1 MIQEERAPSASRG
14 LVLERMQA
22 ASDDWHAAV
31 EVDTLNQRLKLKTY
45 RYHGRAGLAALGEYL
60 ISLARGQGLGK
71 ILAESR
77 EADWERFLGRGF
89 ALEGIIPGYFA
100 GNDGYL
106 LSYFIDPDRQQSSRL
121 EHENQVLEAVLDA
134 DLTEPEIAE
143 RFTVSPATVA
153 DVEEMAALFSL
164 TFDTYPTPLD
174 QPGYIRKLM
183 QTEEAVFRV
192 VRDDDGRLVS
202 AAAAEVDWEQR
213 HAEMTNCATL
223 PECRGEGLM
232 SAILHDLEQEMLRR
246 GVTCLFSLA
255 RASSHGMNLVLRRLG
270 YRYRG
275 RMINNCHICGDWED
289 MNVWVKL

>member
-1 MIQEERAPSASRG
+1 MIQEERLG
-14 LVLERMQA
+14 LLERVEA
-22 ASDDWHAAV
+22 ASDDWRATV
-31 EVDTLNQRLKLKTY
+31 EVDTLNRRLKLKRY
-45 RYHGRAGLAALGEYL
+45 RYEGRSGLAALGEYL
-60 ISLARGQGLGK
+60 ISLARRQGLGK

-100 GNDGYL
+100 GENAYF
-106 LSYFIDPDRQQSSRL
+106 LSYFIDPERQQSTRL
-121 EHENQVLEAVLDA
+121 EAENEILEGVLGAE
-134 DLTEPEIAE
+134 LTEPELAG
-143 RFTVSPATVA
+143 RFALMRPTEA
-153 DVEEMAALFSL
+153 DIPEMAELFAL
-164 TFDTYPTPLD
+164 TFDTYPTPLH
-174 QPGYIRKLM
+174 QPDYIRKLM
-183 QTEEAVFRV
+183 ETEEAVFRL
-192 VRDDDGRLVS
+192 VRDESGRLVS

-232 SAILHDLEQEMLRR
+232 HAILLDLEQEMLQRE
-246 GVTCLFSLA
+246 VPCLFSLA
-255 RASSHGMNLVLRRLG
+255 RASSFGMNLVLRRLG